1 MSSGDSMKQ
10 IFIGIDLGSS
20 GIRVEVYD
28 IEGNL
33 IAIGKEPISNQTGEE
48 WLRALEAS
56 VPNIV
61 KECINCEKHVSVT
74 STSGTLIGV
83 SKYGEIVYGPLMYY
97 ERADEW
103 YEKIKNYNSIKMLN
117 EKGVKIDRTSPPV
130 KILKLKNERRDIYD
144 NVRWFI
150 SPTTYLLYKLYYDEG
165 KIWEDVCMDYT
176 NALKFGIDIT
186 SSPPRWFYSLY
197 DELGIDMD
205 KLPKLAPVGEAI
217 GVAKSRFAEKIGLK
231 NARLYQ
237 GLTDGNAAAIAG
249 GAVDTG
255 DINIYIGTTTV
266 PKIAIDK
273 IVTHPALYYHI
284 HPIKGYLAGS
294 ATGFTG
300 AFLSWF
306 SEKVLGIPLDKASEY
321 VEKVKAGSE
330 YMFFPYGDRGPTY
343 NPLLEPAIIGIKISD
358 EPKEILL
365 GRFIRSIM
373 LGITLLENYFIELF
387 RELFSINIGYVNLTG
402 GGTKSKMWNKIRAS
416 IYGKRIIVHGD
427 LVGTG
432 IIIPLLIRNRFY
444 SSIDEVKKVFLK
456 PVDVVE
462 PDESMIEIYR
472 PYKEV
477 FIKKWQK
484 LQDLYRA

>member
-1 MSSGDSMKQ
+1 MKQ
-10 IFIGIDLGSS
+10 LFIGIDLGSS

-33 IAIGKEPISNQTGEE
+33 VAIGKESIYNQTCEE

-61 KECINCEKHVSVT
+61 KECTDCEKHVSVT

-83 SKYGEIVYGPLMYY
+83 NRYGEVVYGPIMYY
-97 ERADEW
+97 ERLDEW
-103 YEKIKNYNSIKMLN
+103 YEKIKNYSSIKKLN
-117 EKGVKIDRTSPPV
+117 EKGVKIDQTSPPI
-130 KILKLKNERRDIYD
+130 KILKLKIDHHDIYS

-150 SPTTYLLYKLYYDEG
+150 SPTTYLLYKLYYNEG
-165 KIWEDVCMDYT
+165 EIWEDIEMDYT

-186 SSPPRWFYSLY
+186 SSPPTWFYSLY
-197 DELGIDMD
+197 DELGIDVD
-205 KLPKLAPVGEAI
+205 KLPKLAPVGKAVGI
-217 GVAKSRFAEKIGLK
+217 AKSRFAEKIGLK

-249 GAVDTG
+249 GAIDIG
-255 DINIYIGTTTV
+255 DINMYIGTTTV
-266 PKIAIDK
+266 PKIVVDK

-343 NPLLEPAIIGIKISD
+343 NPLLEPAITGIKISD
-358 EPKEILL
+358 EPREILL

-387 RELFSINIGYVNLTG
+387 RELFTIDTSCINLTG
-402 GGTKSKMWNKIRAS
+402 GGTKSKIWNKIRAS
-416 IYGKRIIVHGD
+416 VYGKKIIVHGD
-427 LVGTG
+427 LIGTG
-432 IIIPLLIRNRFY
+432 IIIPLLIKNRFY

-462 PDESMIEIYR
+462 PDKTLVEVYR
-472 PYKEV
+472 PYKDA
-477 FIKKWQK
+477 FIRRWLK